1 MTARPA
7 ATAPARP
14 AVKLLDILQGKW
26 LGHPLHPAVVHV
38 PLALWIVAAVCDV
51 LIYRDI
57 AVSVLTRLSLYC
69 VAGGLLGA
77 LVAVPT
83 GIAEWV
89 PIKKE
94 KPAWKLALYHMLLN
108 VAAVA
113 LFVVNFVWR
122 LRELEVGDGIS
133 KAVLVTSVVGAVV
146 LVASGYIGSLMAYD
160 HGVSVAR
167 LSKKKWRAVAAR
179 AGSRLPE
186 EK

>member
-1 MTARPA
+1 
-7 ATAPARP
+7 
-14 AVKLLDILQGKW
+14 VKLLDVLQGKW

-38 PLALWIVAAVCDV
+38 PLALWIVAAVCDILV
-51 LIYRDI
+51 FREV
-57 AVSVLTRLSLYC
+57 AVTVLTRLSLYC
-69 VAGGLLGA
+69 VVGGLLGA
-77 LVAVPT
+77 VIAVPT

-108 VAAVA
+108 VAAAA
-113 LFVVNFVWR
+113 LFVANLILR
-122 LRELEVGDGIS
+122 LRELGTADALS
-133 KAVLVTSVVGAVV
+133 KSVLITSVTGAVL

-160 HGVSVAR
+160 HGISVAR
-167 LSKKKWRAVAAR
+167 LSKKKWRAVAAE